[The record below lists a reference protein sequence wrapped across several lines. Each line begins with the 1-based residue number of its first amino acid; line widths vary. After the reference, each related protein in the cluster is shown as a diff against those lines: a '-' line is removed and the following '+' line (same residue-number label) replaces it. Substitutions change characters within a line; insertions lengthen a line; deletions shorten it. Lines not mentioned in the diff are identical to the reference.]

1 MTTFEEDIIKL
12 YAEGLNVTQIFNEL
26 EGEIDERGIKFVL
39 GQYSKPYRDMQ
50 VSNDKSPA
58 PAAPPRPKDELDIV
72 ARQSV
77 DVITDEDHNEIVNR
91 IKNIALG
98 SEDEHVALRAAKFLF
113 EEKTGR
119 NKALVK
125 NKNKLNITNIN
136 VLQINEDLKK
146 GRARLAEIE
155 SQFNATEE
163 KQTIAI

>member
-39 GQYSKPYRDMQ
+39 GQYSKPYRDQQ
-50 VSNDKSPA
+50 VNLTSNPA
-58 PAAPPRPKDELDIV
+58 PGGPPRPKDELDLV

-77 DVITDEDHNEIVNR
+77 DVITDEDHNVIMNR
-91 IKNIALG
+91 VARIAMET
-98 SEDEHVALRAAKFLF
+98 EDEYLAFKASKWLH

-155 SQFNATEE
+155 SQFNVTEE
-163 KQTIAI
+163 KQAIAI